1 MWRKFG
7 LTLYLIGTIVAPACA
22 QPAGGAAEQKLR
34 QEIEAVFT
42 DWLAVFNKGDGKAAA
57 AFFLPGAPAIN
68 LGGVVAGDSPEYV
81 NRVAQ
86 QHQRNVTTTAT
97 IERVQATGTTAA
109 YATGSYTATFG
120 QGNQPPLQGNWLQ
133 IYERRGDAWKISA
146 SSFALARAARAPGK

>member
-1 MWRKFG
+1 MWRRFG
-7 LTLYLIGTIVAPACA
+7 LTLYLLGMIVAPACA
-22 QPAGGAAEQKLR
+22 QQAGTASEQKLR

-68 LGGVVAGDSPEYV
+68 PGGMVAGDSQEYA
-81 NRVAQ
+81 NRIVQ

-97 IERVQATGTTAA
+97 VERVQATGTTAA
-109 YATGSYTATFG
+109 YATGSFTATFG

-146 SSFALARAARAPGK
+146 SSFAQARAARAPAK